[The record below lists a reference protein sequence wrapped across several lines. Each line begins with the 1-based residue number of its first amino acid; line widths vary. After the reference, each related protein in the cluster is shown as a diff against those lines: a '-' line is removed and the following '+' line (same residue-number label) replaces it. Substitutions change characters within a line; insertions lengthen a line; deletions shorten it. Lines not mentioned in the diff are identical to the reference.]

1 MIGFLSF
8 QMVYSSLILSEKKSF
23 QLCTSKKFRSFFQSN
38 ALFYIETL
46 LCFDVYEL
54 NTVSHL
60 HDVLNALLMKILKT
74 YKKGLAYQNDF
85 INLLHYSALI
95 TLQLVM
101 KQEMYT

>member
-1 MIGFLSF
+1 
-8 QMVYSSLILSEKKSF
+8 
-23 QLCTSKKFRSFFQSN
+23 
-38 ALFYIETL
+38 
-46 LCFDVYEL
+46 
-54 NTVSHL
+54 
-60 HDVLNALLMKILKT
+60 MKILKT